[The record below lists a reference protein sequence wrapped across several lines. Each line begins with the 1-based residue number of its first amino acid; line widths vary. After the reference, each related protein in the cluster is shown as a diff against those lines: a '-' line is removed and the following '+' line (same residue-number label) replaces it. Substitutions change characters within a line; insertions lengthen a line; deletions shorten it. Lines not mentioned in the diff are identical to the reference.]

1 LQTKVEKRFSNG
13 LSFLGA
19 YTWGKSLDEQSQ
31 ASLGFDNSTSA
42 RSEYNYRA
50 EKGRSDYDI
59 AQRFVVSYSYDLPL
73 GRNKTGAAKLLM
85 EGWQLLG
92 IHSFNTGNPYT
103 IHAGSDF
110 SNAGGDTRPDL
121 IAGVSTVPA
130 GGRTR
135 QMWFNPAAFQNPG
148 NGLRGNVGRN
158 TLSGPGT
165 INIDLSLFKTFA
177 ITERWKLQFR
187 SEFFNLPN
195 HPNFRGL
202 DTYFD
207 DTAAGELTSAAASR
221 QIQFALKLLF

>member
-1 LQTKVEKRFSNG
+1 MQ
-13 LSFLGA
+13 
-19 YTWGKSLDEQSQ
+19 
-31 ASLGFDNSTSA
+31 
-42 RSEYNYRA
+42 
-50 EKGRSDYDI
+50 
-59 AQRFVVSYSYDLPL
+59 
-73 GRNKTGAAKLLM
+73 
-85 EGWQLLG
+85 GWQILG
-92 IHSFNTGNPYT
+92 IHSFNTGNPNT
-103 IHAGSDF
+103 IHASSDF
-110 SNAGGDTRPDL
+110 SNADGDARPDV

-195 HPNFRGL
+195 HPNFRSDSLVQSYDVPGAGSL
-202 DTYFD
+202 
-207 DTAAGELTSAAASR
+207 TAALPSR
-221 QIQFALKLLF
+221 QIQFALKFLF